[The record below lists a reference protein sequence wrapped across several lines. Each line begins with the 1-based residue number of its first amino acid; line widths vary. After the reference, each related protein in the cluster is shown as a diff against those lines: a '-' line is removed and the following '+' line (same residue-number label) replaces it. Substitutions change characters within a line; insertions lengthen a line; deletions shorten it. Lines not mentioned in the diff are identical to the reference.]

1 METIEQKQIRQ
12 RFTRAWPTYGEHAVA
27 QQRIARHLAS
37 LLPVYTGAHF
47 KRALEIGCGN
57 GGFTRELQRC
67 ARIDEWVLN
76 DLCDACFPAVH
87 MLFPDFLPVCLPG
100 DATSLRFPGT
110 YELIASA
117 STFQWITDLPALFEK
132 LSALSE
138 PSGILLFSTFLPDN
152 LHEIR
157 QLTGKGLP
165 YPTRRQIEAWLAPF
179 FHILHAEDTK
189 ISLSFPTPL
198 DVLKHLKYTGVTA
211 TSGGTIWTRTQQD
224 EFCRRYRRLF
234 ATETHQVTL
243 TYQPLYI
250 LAVKK

>member
-1 METIEQKQIRQ
+1 METIEQKHIRQ
-12 RFTRAWPTYGEHAVA
+12 RFTRAWPTYEEHAVA

-37 LLPVYTGAHF
+37 LLPAYTGARF
-47 KRALEIGCGN
+47 KRILEIGCGN
-57 GGFTRELQRC
+57 GGFTRELQRF

-76 DLCDACFPAVH
+76 DLCETCFPTVCT
-87 MLFPDFLPVCLPG
+87 LFPDSRPTCLPG
-100 DATSLRFPGT
+100 DAASLRFPGT
-110 YELIASA
+110 YDLIASA
-117 STFQWITDLPALFEK
+117 STLQWIENLPALFEK
-132 LSALSE
+132 LSALLE
-138 PSGILLFSTFLPDN
+138 QSGILLFSTFLPDN

-157 QLTGKGLP
+157 QLTGKGLS

-179 FHILHAEDTK
+179 FHILHAEDTT
-189 ISLSFPTPL
+189 ISLTFPTPL
-198 DVLKHLKYTGVTA
+198 DVLKHLRYTGVTA